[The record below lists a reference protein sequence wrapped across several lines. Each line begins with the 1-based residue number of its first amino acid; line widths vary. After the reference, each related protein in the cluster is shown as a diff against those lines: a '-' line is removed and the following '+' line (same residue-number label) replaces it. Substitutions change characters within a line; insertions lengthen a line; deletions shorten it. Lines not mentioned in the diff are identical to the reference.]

1 MFNFFIYIC
10 IYLFLPILIQKRC
23 SILQIKLNL
32 VPFTIDHWFLFVI
45 TSYQF
50 LVHHSRMIPRNRVNG
65 ILLEWFKHVPFFVL
79 IIRKFA
85 QMLKLVDYILHSV
98 LCIAPS
104 PGRTRGDWNILRD
117 FILERYLIYRP
128 DEVVLHFHG
137 QDQRLTRSNGY
148 IL

>member
-10 IYLFLPILIQKRC
+10 IYLFLPYLIQKRC

-50 LVHHSRMIPRNRVNG
+50 LVHHSRIIPRNRVNG

-98 LCIAPS
+98 LCRPRCIDKGNPLGICTHAHFCV
-104 PGRTRGDWNILRD
+104 TTVQIDDW
-117 FILERYLIYRP
+117 
-128 DEVVLHFHG
+128 VVIN
-137 QDQRLTRSNGY
+137 TVT
-148 IL
+148 